1 MASLYEIMREQED
14 EKLARQLYAQNALYA
29 KEEELFNSELDD
41 EELARRLQE
50 QYGGYIEQHMPQK
63 ETKEPVQ
70 ETDEELA
77 RRLQEEFDRIDNGHQ
92 SAEDDTAAQVD
103 PAEFEDDETAALQY
117 DEDERLAYEMQNV
130 ERSEVSNVHPRQ
142 FNAVEERYATLRPM
156 HVDENGDEPDDEY
169 YQDLADQDIAFVYR
183 RFPEKLNA
191 QSDEPKVLHYQTYST
206 RNTGKRGE
214 SKTKKKIT
222 KAGREL
228 IKQFR
233 VKEEG
238 FEYGVVLGRSHD
250 RAYCYDGVV
259 RKVHF
264 YKKIRATALITRG
277 ALVLLKIRA
286 YQDEIADVV
295 HIYEKEEVS
304 RLYEMGEI
312 TQLDPVLHLPPEV
325 LYTVLNYMEDER
337 TTATLSLLN
346 RAWNAIVQ
354 KEFEKEINLPNF
366 EAQAN
371 RITWGN
377 LKNFHRRFMADRVDG
392 VSTSQ
397 HFCRKSRYERSVDSP
412 CAVHF
417 NLCKLTE
424 KVLDV
429 ANNLWNDLQASRGNK
444 DSERNDNDNDDASSD
459 DEVLGL
465 GLPSDKPPF
474 KSSKDLPVFTGYKV
488 LHLLFDDEEL
498 INYSATV
505 LWTWWIIHKRKDLD
519 QRPDTIDVLIR
530 ATLLRM
536 LRRSVD
542 PIVKNYEHDIERME
556 DKKDKRYLTAKRELE
571 AFKRYWDLVLNPPS
585 IYKVSTYVEAQLS
598 DDDD

>member
-1 MASLYEIMREQED
+1 MS
-14 EKLARQLYAQNALYA
+14 
-29 KEEELFNSELDD
+29 
-41 EELARRLQE
+41 RL
-50 QYGGYIEQHMPQK
+50 
-63 ETKEPVQ
+63 V
-70 ETDEELA
+70 
-77 RRLQEEFDRIDNGHQ
+77 DRIVQ
-92 SAEDDTAAQVD
+92 
-103 PAEFEDDETAALQY
+103 
-117 DEDERLAYEMQNV
+117 
-130 ERSEVSNVHPRQ
+130 
-142 FNAVEERYATLRPM
+142 
-156 HVDENGDEPDDEY
+156 
-169 YQDLADQDIAFVYR
+169 
-183 RFPEKLNA
+183 
-191 QSDEPKVLHYQTYST
+191 
-206 RNTGKRGE
+206 
-214 SKTKKKIT
+214 
-222 KAGREL
+222 
-228 IKQFR
+228 
-233 VKEEG
+233 
-238 FEYGVVLGRSHD
+238 
-250 RAYCYDGVV
+250 
-259 RKVHF
+259 
-264 YKKIRATALITRG
+264 
-277 ALVLLKIRA
+277 
-286 YQDEIADVV
+286 
-295 HIYEKEEVS
+295 
-304 RLYEMGEI
+304 
-312 TQLDPVLHLPPEV
+312 
-325 LYTVLNYMEDER
+325 
-337 TTATLSLLN
+337 LN

-542 PIVKNYEHDIERME
+542 PIVKNYEHAIERME